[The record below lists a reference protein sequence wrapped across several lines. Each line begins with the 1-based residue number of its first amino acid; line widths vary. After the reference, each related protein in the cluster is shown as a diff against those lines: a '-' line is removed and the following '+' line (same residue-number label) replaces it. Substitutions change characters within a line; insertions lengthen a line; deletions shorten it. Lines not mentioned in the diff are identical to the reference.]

1 MNKCVMRATIACLLA
16 MVPVTTAFGQ
26 GVGLGFKVGLNGANV
41 SLDPDEDTSIR
52 LGLVGGGVLSFMVHD
67 AFAIQL
73 EALYSQKG
81 ADVDD
86 IDGGSGTLA
95 VDYFEVPLLAK
106 VMVPTGGNVRPVFFV
121 GPAVAFEISCSISA
135 EAMGVSV
142 DVDCDASGLDGGL
155 ERKKTDFG
163 ILGGAGL
170 EVDAGP
176 VVVTFEGR
184 YNFGLTNL
192 DDSGDPG
199 FSIKSRT
206 FSILA
211 GLLFKLPT

>member
-1 MNKCVMRATIACLLA
+1 MNKCLLRATIPILLA
-16 MVPVTTAFGQ
+16 TVPVTTAFAQ
-26 GVGLGFKVGLNGANV
+26 GVGLGFKAGLNGANV
-41 SLDPDEDTSIR
+41 SVDPDEDTSIR
-52 LGLVGGGVLSFMVHD
+52 LGLIGGGVVSFGVHD
-67 AFAIQL
+67 AFAVQL
-73 EALYSQKG
+73 EVLYSQKG
-81 ADVDD
+81 ADID
-86 IDGGSGTLA
+86 IDGVSGTFA

-121 GPAVAFEISCSISA
+121 GPAVAFEVSCSISG
-135 EAMGVSV
+135 EDMGVSV
-142 DVDCDASGLDGGL
+142 DVDCDAAGFDGGL

-163 ILGGAGL
+163 IVGGAGF

-176 VVVTFEGR
+176 AVVTFEGR

-199 FSIKSRT
+199 VSIKSRT